1 MELVFAT
8 NNQGKLKEMR
18 ALLSDLDI
26 KVWGASEAGAGKEVI
41 EDGETFFENA
51 YKKAKFATSK
61 TGKYALADDSG
72 LCIDHLNGE
81 PGVRTARWAG
91 ENAGDQELVEH
102 TLKTLKG
109 IPFKDR
115 GASFKS
121 VLVLVSPDNKHW
133 SFEGEAKGIVTE
145 HPQGENRSSLPYDLI
160 FQPAGFNI
168 TFAQMSDE
176 QKNSLSHRGKA
187 FQKLREFLLS
197 MPDL

>member
-18 ALLSDLDI
+18 TLLAGLNI
-26 KVWGASEAGAGKEVI
+26 KIWSASGAGIDEDVI
-41 EDGETFFENA
+41 EDGETFFDNA
-51 YKKAKFATSK
+51 YKKAEFVASK

-91 ENAGDQELVEH
+91 ENAGDRELVEH

-109 IPFKDR
+109 VALKNR
-115 GASFKS
+115 RARFKS
-121 VLVLVSPDNKHW
+121 VLVLVSPDKKYW
-133 SFEGEAKGIVTE
+133 SFKGEVEGVITE
-145 HPQGENRSSLPYDLI
+145 SPQGKNRSSLPYDLI
-160 FQPAGFNI
+160 FQPDGFDV

-187 FQKLREFLLS
+187 FQKLREFLLL
-197 MPDL
+197 MQDL